1 MMPVNCTLFQSTSS
15 IQRKTIARTRQC
27 WIIGISIHFL
37 YTEEDQG
44 RDDRNALPLL
54 FQSTSSI
61 QRKTPSTYKVVK
73 SVWHFNPLPLYRG
86 RPLTRV
92 EHVISCKFQSTSSI
106 QRKTSLIIL
115 DIFRKSISIHFLY
128 TEEDSHRVA
137 CFRVQFISIHFLYTE
152 EDVMDNDKTIKETD
166 FNPLPLYRGRLIL
179 A

>member
-1 MMPVNCTLFQSTSS
+1 MLYLVN
-15 IQRKTIARTRQC
+15 
-27 WIIGISIHFL
+27 
-37 YTEEDQG
+37 
-44 RDDRNALPLL
+44 
-54 FQSTSSI
+54 
-61 QRKTPSTYKVVK
+61 
-73 SVWHFNPLPLYRG
+73 FNPLPLYRG
-86 RPLTRV
+86 RQDL
-92 EHVISCKFQSTSSI
+92 VIHGLESYEFQSTSSI